1 MLIKPMQNTVKHVG
15 PDAHVTLTLHDT
27 DGLTFD
33 LRDRGTGCR
42 PETLHTGPVS
52 HADRIHPS
60 EPGNASFLAIAAAAP
75 SAAPSPSTPTPAPAY
90 TSTDT
95 YRHEN
100 QDPGPQGAAI
110 ARTAKILFVLHGT
123 TPGSFRSGRRTEPSR
138 RRSGWW

>member
-42 PETLHTGPVS
+42 PEPCTPATACATS
-52 HADRIHPS
+52 AT
-60 EPGNASFLAIAAAAP
+60 ASAP

>member
-15 PDAHVTLTLHDT
+15 PDAHAHSPCTTP
-27 DGLTFD
+27 
-33 LRDRGTGCR
+33 TGS
-42 PETLHTGPVS
+42 PSTSATAAPDAGPKPCTPATACATS
-52 HADRIHPS
+52 AT
-60 EPGNASFLAIAAAAP
+60 ASAP